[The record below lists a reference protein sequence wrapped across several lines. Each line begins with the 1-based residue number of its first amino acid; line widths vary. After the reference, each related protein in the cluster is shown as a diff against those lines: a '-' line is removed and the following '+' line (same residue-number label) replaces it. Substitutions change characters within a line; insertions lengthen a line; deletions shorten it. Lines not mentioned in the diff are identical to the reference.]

1 MIKLRSDSHTIAG
14 AFVFL
19 LLGLFALFSVMLV
32 LLCAGAYNRV
42 AAAGERNN
50 QTRISPAY
58 LRTMVR
64 GHDFQGGIRTE
75 KLTGILREDED
86 TGETS
91 VEPVELD
98 ALVLDDADAVTR
110 LFVYEGWLYEC
121 SEPRDEETDVDG
133 FAEETASL
141 TEGVCQAACMQ
152 PVTEAE
158 AMEAELKDGLLVF
171 RLQANGQWTEVAC
184 ALHTAIP

>member
-121 SEPRDEETDVDG
+121 SEPRDEETDEDG
-133 FAEETASL
+133 FAAPSGERAVDGGGL
-141 TEGVCQAACMQ
+141 CAAHGDS
-152 PVTEAE
+152 VRSGWNENE
-158 AMEAELKDGLLVF
+158 
-171 RLQANGQWTEVAC
+171 
-184 ALHTAIP
+184 